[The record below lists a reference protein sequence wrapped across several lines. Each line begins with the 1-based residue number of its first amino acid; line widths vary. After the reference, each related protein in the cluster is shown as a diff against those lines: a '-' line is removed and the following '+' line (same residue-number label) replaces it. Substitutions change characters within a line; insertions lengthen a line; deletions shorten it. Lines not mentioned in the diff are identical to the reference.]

1 MRTHYCGQVNESLIG
16 QSVTVAGWVH
26 RRRDHGG
33 VIFIDL
39 RDREGLLQIVV
50 DPDAAAMFAEAEKLR
65 NEFVIRVTGL
75 VRARRHQII
84 ARTLGRG
91 LGQHR
96 RFDIDKTRVIQIVP
110 HRTCQ
115 LMPLAQALIHDIA
128 AQIEVAVFQP
138 HFFRDVFVELE
149 RQGLGA
155 VQRFDF
161 AS

>member
-1 MRTHYCGQVNESLIG
+1 MTNQTFHQVHDGVLIEEGSLDVELRKIRLSIG
-16 QSVTVAGWVH
+16 AQIFVAKTAH
-26 RRRDHGG
+26 
-33 VIFIDL
+33 DL
-39 RDREGLLQIVV
+39 VVAFKARNHQQLLENLWRLRQREEL
-50 DPDAAAMFAEAEKLR
+50 AR
-65 NEFVIRVTGL
+65 

-128 AQIEVAVFQP
+128 AQIEVAVFQA